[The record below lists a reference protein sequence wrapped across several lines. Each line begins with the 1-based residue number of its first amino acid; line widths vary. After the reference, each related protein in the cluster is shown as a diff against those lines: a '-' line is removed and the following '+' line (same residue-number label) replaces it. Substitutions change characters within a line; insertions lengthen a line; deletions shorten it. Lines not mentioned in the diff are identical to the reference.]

1 MITNAQIRT
10 FRSKLLRENDDIGAE
25 WCDLALAYSETADSQ
40 GDKLRD
46 PFTGAIVTR
55 TDARNVVE
63 NMLNDSDFILD
74 SDGLVVMRFVNDE

>member
-10 FRSKLLRENDDIGAE
+10 FRNELLHANDDTGAE
-25 WCDLALAYSETADSQ
+25 WCDIALAYSETADSQ
-40 GDKLRD
+40 GNELRD

-63 NMLNDSDFILD
+63 NMLNDADFILD
-74 SDGLVVMRFVNDE
+74 NDGLAVMQLVDDE